1 MGTSWFDEDDDHV
14 DDQLDSTNGLVVDDA
29 EDDSIDTVDD
39 TEMERQSLKKPK
51 RIKTGRQQ
59 LWVAAIAC
67 LIMLIGASA
76 FGVIKSIHT
85 KTQDMAS
92 ATTLVSITPPPVVT
106 STKPATTSSV
116 IASKDEKCPNQPKAN
131 RKTAQGAVAEFQKAY
146 FTGDTK
152 ALKKIIASDSHLT
165 SVDWLTSAGELV
177 GSYYCVKISDVTG
190 EIVDAETTVR
200 TPKGEELLFLQTIT
214 TRKIDDEYKIWK
226 IEDRPVPEQ
235 T

>member
-116 IASKDEKCPNQPKAN
+116 IASKDENAQINQKLIGKLRREQWLN
-131 RKTAQGAVAEFQKAY
+131 FRRHILLVI
-146 FTGDTK
+146 
-152 ALKKIIASDSHLT
+152 LKL
-165 SVDWLTSAGELV
+165 
-177 GSYYCVKISDVTG
+177 
-190 EIVDAETTVR
+190 
-200 TPKGEELLFLQTIT
+200 
-214 TRKIDDEYKIWK
+214 
-226 IEDRPVPEQ
+226 
-235 T
+235 